1 MPRAVRRDLQL
12 DTKRTQP
19 RNTQPG
25 CELRSRGGGLRFPR
39 VHPQLSV
46 APRKLAR
53 VFDFV
58 DYFAGVGGFH
68 AALADLGGRAVQ
80 ACEIDPKP
88 AAVYEHNW
96 GLKPEKDVRDLAKS
110 PDLVPEHS
118 VLAGGFPCQPFSK
131 SGRQLGIAEDRG
143 TLFRDVLTILEAKRP
158 PVVML
163 ENVRNLAG
171 PRQRTAW
178 QLILQGLREAGYR
191 VGSEPTVFSP
201 HLLSRVSGGAPQVRD
216 RVYILGVWVGRD
228 RAMTETDLSPV
239 VPRTVEPGWDVT
251 NWSIEADVLLHNLTD
266 SERQRYLLSSDEVVW
281 IDTWNELL
289 AMLGDAKLPGFPMWE
304 FAWHYRRPSGYRDMP
319 NWKQKFIDQNRDF
332 YLENRAVID
341 AWRSRERRI
350 PLPHFPA
357 SRRKLEW
364 QAGSSERDLWKHL
377 MQLRPSGIRVK
388 QATYAPALVAMSQT
402 PIFGPQRRRLTP
414 LETARLQ
421 GFDPTTFSFSTQA
434 DSASYKQ
441 MGNAVNVGVVRH
453 VFKAFAQQNAAD
465 IAANG
470 AKGRAILD
478 ALGVCVE
485 GEVSC
490 SGAA

>member
-1 MPRAVRRDLQL
+1 M
-12 DTKRTQP
+12 
-19 RNTQPG
+19 
-25 CELRSRGGGLRFPR
+25 
-39 VHPQLSV
+39 
-46 APRKLAR
+46 
-53 VFDFV
+53 FDFV

-88 AAVYEHNW
+88 AAIYQQNW
-96 GLKPEKDVRDLAKS
+96 NLQPEKDVRVLAS
-110 PDLVPEHS
+110 NTSMVPDHS
-118 VLAGGFPCQPFSK
+118 VLVGGFPCQPFSK

-143 TLFRDVLTILEAKRP
+143 TLFKDVLKILEAKRP

-171 PRQRTAW
+171 PRQRNAW
-178 QLILQGLREAGYR
+178 IQILHGLREAGYR

-201 HLLSRVSGGAPQVRD
+201 HLLSRASGGAPQVRD
-216 RVYILGVWVGRD
+216 RLYILGVWVGRD
-228 RAMTETDLSPV
+228 RAMTETHHPPV
-239 VPRTVEPGWDVT
+239 IPRAVEPGWDVN
-251 NWSIEADVLLHNLTD
+251 NWSIESDVLMDELPD
-266 SERQRYLLSSDEVVW
+266 ADRQRYTLGSDEVAW
-281 IDTWNELL
+281 IDAWNELL
-289 AMLGDAKLPGFPMWE
+289 AMLGNAKLPGFPMWE
-304 FAWHYRRPSGYRDMP
+304 FSWRYHRPVGYREMP
-319 NWKQKFIDQNRDF
+319 AWKQRLVDQNRHF
-332 YLENRAVID
+332 YLENKVAID
-341 AWRSRERRI
+341 AWRSRRRHI
-350 PLPHFPA
+350 PLSEFPA

-364 QAGSSERDLWKHL
+364 QAGTAERDLWKHL

-388 QATYAPALVAMSQT
+388 PATYAPALVAMSQT

-421 GFDPTTFSFSTQA
+421 GFDPATFTFGTQA

-453 VFKAFAQQNAAD
+453 VFRSFVEQNAAD

-470 AKGRAILD
+470 PRGLAILD
-478 ALGVCVE
+478 ALQVRTATDH
-485 GEVSC
+485 SS

>member
-1 MPRAVRRDLQL
+1 M
-12 DTKRTQP
+12 
-19 RNTQPG
+19 
-25 CELRSRGGGLRFPR
+25 
-39 VHPQLSV
+39 
-46 APRKLAR
+46 
-53 VFDFV
+53 FDFV

-88 AAVYEHNW
+88 AAIYQQNW
-96 GLKPEKDVRDLAKS
+96 NLQPEKDVRVLAS
-110 PDLVPEHS
+110 NTSMVPDHS
-118 VLAGGFPCQPFSK
+118 VLVGGFPCQPFSK

-143 TLFRDVLTILEAKRP
+143 TLFKDVLKILEAKRP

-171 PRQRTAW
+171 PRQRNAW
-178 QLILQGLREAGYR
+178 IQILHGLREAGYR

-201 HLLSRVSGGAPQVRD
+201 HLLSRASGGAPQVRD
-216 RVYILGVWVGRD
+216 RLYILGVWVGRD
-228 RAMTETDLSPV
+228 RAMTETDHPPV
-239 VPRTVEPGWDVT
+239 IPRAVEPGWDVN
-251 NWSIEADVLLHNLTD
+251 NWSIESDVLMDELPD
-266 SERQRYLLSSDEVVW
+266 ADRQRYTLGSDEVAW
-281 IDTWNELL
+281 IDAWNELL
-289 AMLGDAKLPGFPMWE
+289 AMLGNAKLPGFPMWE
-304 FAWHYRRPSGYRDMP
+304 FSWRYHRPVGYREMP
-319 NWKQKFIDQNRDF
+319 AWKQRLVDQNRHF
-332 YLENRAVID
+332 YLENKVAID
-341 AWRSRERRI
+341 AWRSRRRHI
-350 PLPHFPA
+350 ALSEFPA

-364 QAGSSERDLWKHL
+364 QAGTAERDLWKHL

-388 QATYAPALVAMSQT
+388 PATYAPALVAMSQT

-421 GFDPTTFSFSTQA
+421 GFDPATFTFGTQA

-453 VFKAFAQQNAAD
+453 VFRSFVEQNAAD

-470 AKGRAILD
+470 PRGLAILD
-478 ALGVCVE
+478 ALQVRTATDH
-485 GEVSC
+485 SS

>member
-1 MPRAVRRDLQL
+1 M
-12 DTKRTQP
+12 
-19 RNTQPG
+19 
-25 CELRSRGGGLRFPR
+25 
-39 VHPQLSV
+39 
-46 APRKLAR
+46 
-53 VFDFV
+53 FDFV

-96 GLKPEKDVRDLAKS
+96 GLKPEKDVRDLAKN
-110 PDLVPEHS
+110 PNLVPEHS
-118 VLAGGFPCQPFSK
+118 VLAAGFPCQPFSK

-143 TLFRDVLTILEAKRP
+143 TLFRDILTILEAKRP

-178 QLILQGLREAGYR
+178 HLILRGLREAGYR

-201 HLLSRVSGGAPQVRD
+201 HLLSRESGGAPQVRD
-216 RVYILGVWVGRD
+216 RVYILGVWVGRE
-228 RAMTETDLSPV
+228 RAMTETNLDPV
-239 VPRTVEPGWDVT
+239 VPRIVEDGWDVS
-251 NWSIEADVLLHNLTD
+251 NWSIESDVLLPD
-266 SERQRYLLSSDEVVW
+266 AVGAERQAYALGADEVMW

-289 AMLGDAKLPGFPMWE
+289 AMLGDVKLPGFPMWE
-304 FAWHYRRPSGYRDMP
+304 FAWRFHRPPGCSHMP
-319 NWKQKFIDQNRDF
+319 EWKQRFIEQNRDF
-332 YLENRAVID
+332 YMANRAAID
-341 AWRSRERRI
+341 TWRGQKRDVPISS
-350 PLPHFPA
+350 FPA

-364 QAGSSERDLWKHL
+364 QAGGAEPDLWKHL

-388 QATYAPALVAMSQT
+388 RATYAPALVAMSQT
-402 PIFGPQRRRLTP
+402 PIFGPRRRRLTP

-421 GFDPTTFSFSTQA
+421 GFNPSTFSFAEQA

-453 VFKAFAQQNAAD
+453 VFRAFIRQNAAD
-465 IAANG
+465 IAACG
-470 AKGRAILD
+470 PAGTAILD
-478 ALGVCVE
+478 ALGLAIPVARE
-485 GEVSC
+485 
-490 SGAA
+490 GAA